1 MQGGGGPLLTGNSAQ
16 SVPDM
21 SSRIYFG
28 ICPTIPVARN
38 AGLTLN
44 QVQGDKISSLRAVVD
59 RVAIKSTLVLRLAF
73 SCSTRGKR
81 AYVLSAL
88 RTPLAHANA
97 TARACA
103 KERAGKAGLI
113 TLRQNLPTY
122 RGSASGTPRRALD
135 STQGKPC
142 SVALL
147 GLAFTMAEIL
157 LSLTIIGVVAA
168 ITLPSLTGN
177 INERTWNTQRKA
189 LYARFSQA
197 IALMPALNGY
207 GTLTED
213 SSSGASDAVDTAAET
228 FVTDGLSKVLK
239 INNICDSE
247 HLEDCGIVDKFTNFA
262 GSVVESFPK
271 TLKELNIL
279 FTEDISTPAVPGVIF
294 KNPQANINTKVA
306 AFETANGE
314 SVAVFYN
321 PQCQPAMSENSA
333 YYVMPKMCAN
343 FIYDLNGNKGPN
355 TVGKDIGFMSI
366 LYPTDSF
373 VVAPVVLSRSSNVM
387 DKDAAVSYCR
397 NLDSESR
404 LPTTYELMSMVYNNI
419 LFGDFID
426 GSVWSSS
433 VLSSEKAWRQSFK
446 TGQASP
452 AIINEQYFVF
462 CVKRN

>member
-1 MQGGGGPLLTGNSAQ
+1 
-16 SVPDM
+16 M

-38 AGLTLN
+38 AGQTLN

-207 GTLTED
+207 GVLKEE
-213 SSSGASDAVDTAAET
+213 SSAGASDAEDTAAET
-228 FVTDGLSKVLK
+228 FVTSGLSSVLK
-239 INNICDSE
+239 INNICDNE
-247 HLEDCGIVDKFTNFA
+247 HLEDCGIVSKITTIA
-262 GSVVESFPK
+262 GSQIDFP
-271 TLKELNIL
+271 TTMGELNSL
-279 FTEDISTPAVPGVIF
+279 LVGTHSTATDTFSIIDS
-294 KNPQANINTKVA
+294 KSA
-306 AFETANGE
+306 AFETQNGE
-314 SVAVFYN
+314 SVAVYYN
-321 PQCQPAMSENSA
+321 QNCVGDLQNLAWAGSTGYWGQPR
-333 YYVMPKMCAN
+333 VCAN

-355 TVGKDIGFMSI
+355 TVGKDIGFMTVM
-366 LYPTDSF
+366 YPSDPKIT
-373 VVAPVVLSRSSNVM
+373 APVPAISALSGTYAMTGDNTATKSCT
-387 DKDAAVSYCR
+387 AY
-397 NLDSESR
+397 DSEYRVPNLEELYSMFVNKK
-404 LPTTYELMSMVYNNI
+404 LLSDSTTGYHWNSTSVTN
-419 LFGDFID
+419 
-426 GSVWSSS
+426 GSAVRKLSVHFTTGEVDDLAMTSEMKVW
-433 VLSSEKAWRQSFK
+433 
-446 TGQASP
+446 
-452 AIINEQYFVF
+452 
-462 CVKRN
+462 CVRR